1 MQLGEE
7 QEEEHMLVVVE
18 DKLVEVDKL
27 VEDMLSEVDKL
38 VEDKLVAEEDM
49 LEEDKKVVEDMLVDY
64 IDDLDMV
71 DADILVEQHMD
82 LGYYKLKENIL
93 EEEHLDIRLLLFHH
107 IED

>member
-1 MQLGEE
+1 
-7 QEEEHMLVVVE
+7 MLVVEE

-27 VEDMLSEVDKL
+27 VEDKLSGVDKLVEDKLVEVDKL

-64 IDDLDMV
+64 IDYLDMV
-71 DADILVEQHMD
+71 DVDILVEQHMD
-82 LGYYKLKENIL
+82 SGYYKLEENIL